1 MSVEQMMHTIMDE
14 TAYLPQPD
22 VTLTV
27 AELVKAET
35 NEVLAFLSERPIHTV
50 CMMGLIRDNGLVSEH
65 NRGSF
70 YGCRNSEGR
79 LEGVAL
85 IGHATLIET
94 RTRGAI
100 REFALVAQIHHR
112 LHMIMA
118 EQEKVEEFWNHYADD
133 GQSMR
138 LVCRELLFELKSS
151 VENRT
156 QVEGLR
162 LATLDDLQ
170 LIAPVHAAMAE
181 AESGINPLEED
192 REGFLSRCARRISKN
207 RVWVV
212 VEDER
217 LIFKAD
223 VQAETSEVIYLE
235 GIYVDAQ
242 QRGSGIGRR
251 CFVQLSRILLERT
264 NSLYVLVNEENEKA
278 HAFYRMC
285 GFRRISN
292 YDTIF
297 LKRESVSNKSATI
310 N

>member
-1 MSVEQMMHTIMDE
+1 MSLVQKTHTVMEE
-14 TAYLPQPD
+14 TAYLPQPN

-27 AELVKAET
+27 TELTESET
-35 NEVLAFLSERPIHTV
+35 NEVLAFLSERPVHTV
-50 CMMGLIRDNGLVSEH
+50 CMTGMIRDNGLVSEH
-65 NRGSF
+65 NRGTF
-70 YGCRNSEGR
+70 YACRNSEGR

-100 REFALVAQIHHR
+100 HEFALTAQIHDR

-133 GQSMR
+133 GQAMR
-138 LVCRELLFELKSS
+138 LACRELLFELKTPL
-151 VENRT
+151 ENRSET
-156 QVEGLR
+156 EGLR
-162 LATLDDLQ
+162 LATIDDLH
-170 LIAPVHAAMAE
+170 LVAPVHAAMAE
-181 AESGINPLEED
+181 AESGINPLEKD
-192 REGFLSRCARRISKN
+192 REGFLNRCARRINKN

-212 VEDER
+212 VKDER

-223 VQAETSEVIYLE
+223 IQAETPEVIYLE
-235 GIYVDAQ
+235 GVYVAPEE
-242 QRGSGIGRR
+242 RGSGIGRR
-251 CFVQLSRILLERT
+251 CFTQLCQSLLTRT
-264 NSLYVLVNEENEKA
+264 RSICVLVNEENEKA

-285 GFRRISN
+285 GFRRTGN

-297 LKRESVSNKSATI
+297 LKREDKRSAA